1 MIKEWRGNK
10 NKDEKNISFRNKIR
24 IEHIKKKIK
33 CEVEKMHRIMR
44 SNPVLY
50 FLF

>member
-24 IEHIKKKIK
+24 IENIKKKKLNARLRK
-33 CEVEKMHRIMR
+33 CIVSKD
-44 SNPVLY
+44 
-50 FLF
+50 